1 MARGG
6 VTVKLEGDKELK
18 RKLDL
23 LGRRARAA
31 LLKAAEAGADVV
43 ETAAEQRA
51 PGPHIAIGNQ
61 KVEGGR
67 AEVDIGPDKEHWHYQ
82 FFETG
87 ATAHEISG
95 SPLVFEGEQGLIVTK
110 RVNHPGMPAE
120 PFLRPAIDGKREE
133 AKDAAGEVFKAEIDK
148 LVIDNAD

>member
-1 MARGG
+1 MAKRG
-6 VTVKLEGDKELK
+6 VTIKLEGDKELK

-23 LGRRARAA
+23 LGRRARGA
-31 LLKAAEAGADVV
+31 LLKAAEAGAEVIED
-43 ETAAEQRA
+43 AAEQRA
-51 PGPHIAIGNQ
+51 PGPHIVIGNQ

-95 SPLVFEGEQGLIVTK
+95 SPLVFEGEKGLVVTK
-110 RVNHPGMPAE
+110 RVDHPGMPAE
-120 PFLRPAIDGKREE
+120 PFLRPALSDKRED
-133 AKDAAGEVFKAEIDK
+133 AKDAAGRVFKAEIDQ
-148 LVIDNAD
+148 LVISDAD

>member
-1 MARGG
+1 MAKRG
-6 VTVKLEGDKELK
+6 VTIKLEGDKELK

-23 LGRRARAA
+23 LGRRAQAA
-31 LLKAAEAGADVV
+31 LLKAAEAGAQVI
-43 ETAAEQRA
+43 ETAAEQKA
-51 PGPHIAIGNQ
+51 PGPHIVIGNQ
-61 KVEGGR
+61 KVDGGR

-87 ATAHEISG
+87 ATGHEIKG

-110 RVNHPGMPAE
+110 KVNHPGMPAE

-133 AKDAAGEVFKAEIDK
+133 TKDAAGKVFKAEIDQ
-148 LVIDNAD
+148 LVISNAD